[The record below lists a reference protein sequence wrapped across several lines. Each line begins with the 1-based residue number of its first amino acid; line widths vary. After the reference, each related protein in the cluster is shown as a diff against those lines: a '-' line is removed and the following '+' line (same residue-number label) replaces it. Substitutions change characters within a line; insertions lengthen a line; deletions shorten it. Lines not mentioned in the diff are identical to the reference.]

1 MAEDRLTIDDT
12 SVFDNDNDRQVEFA
26 AEVDGER
33 RAFAAQY
40 DLLRALAA
48 EEPEGRAAALFRQ
61 HAARIATIGTRA
73 LARDMDA
80 DMVVIS
86 ENDLG

>member
-1 MAEDRLTIDDT
+1 MAEDRLTIDDA
-12 SVFDNDNDRQVEFA
+12 SVFDNENDSQVEFA
-26 AEVDGER
+26 AEVNGER

-61 HAARIATIGTRA
+61 HAARIAVIGTHA
-73 LARDMDA
+73 LARDLDA

-86 ENDLG
+86 ENDLE